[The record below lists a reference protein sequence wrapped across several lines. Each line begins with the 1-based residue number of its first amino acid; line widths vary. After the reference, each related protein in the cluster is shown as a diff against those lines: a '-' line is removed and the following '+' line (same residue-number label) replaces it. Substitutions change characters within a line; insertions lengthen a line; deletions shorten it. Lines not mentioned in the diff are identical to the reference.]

1 MTRRLLDLIA
11 RYKKGIEAIPGLKV
25 IDDPQLAINAFTSD
39 EVDLLQA
46 GSHMPKRGWLPS
58 FLQEPKG
65 MHLMLSL
72 IHEQACDK
80 WLEDLRWAVEE
91 QRAAA
96 PGSEKKVDVVY

>member
-11 RYKKGIEAIPGLKV
+11 RYKEGIEAIPGLKV
-25 IDDPQLAINAFTSD
+25 IDDPQLAIIAFTSD

-46 GSHMPKRGWLPS
+46 GNRMPRRGWLPS

-80 WLEDLRWAVEE
+80 WLEDLRDAVEE
-91 QRAAA
+91 QRAAD
-96 PGSEKKVDVVY
+96 PGTEKKVDVVY